1 MGKSVEGFPKGQVAS
16 GLEAKIPRENIFCWG
31 FLFFGFQIKVLEICI
46 NRLSQRLALM
56 RGVFYQDLWLASAG
70 KVYHHILGLQSLV
83 ALHDHELDTLAFD
96 QNAVAVAA
104 NGPKVHEDII
114 A

>member
-1 MGKSVEGFPKGQVAS
+1 MCRRRTTDVS
-16 GLEAKIPRENIFCWG
+16 L
-31 FLFFGFQIKVLEICI
+31 IK
-46 NRLSQRLALM
+46 NAPLM